1 MPKLLSGDNLIFRV
15 AIPVPVY
22 RLFDYLA
29 PENSGSDHVKP
40 GVRLEVPFGK
50 GKKIGY
56 LLEIV
61 GDSAV
66 DACKLKPVIRILD
79 RQPLLS
85 AKDLR
90 LLLWAG
96 RYYHHPVGEVVSAVF
111 PAALRQGKSVVVQ
124 TEKRYALTDLGRTMS
139 GEQLQRTPKQKIVLK
154 KFQDGPASLSE
165 AELSA
170 WNDNWRPAVKLLI
183 ARQLLQIEL
192 SAAEGQSPEALSS
205 VAETKRHL
213 IPLIPAFSLKGE
225 GVDTCVDTYAQGEE
239 GGNTRPTVISNN
251 PLQCNPPQQS
261 AINAVCAGL
270 GQFGVFLLE
279 GVTGSGKTEVYLQI
293 IQTVLER
300 GQQVL
305 VLVPEITLTP
315 QLEDRF
321 RQRFAVSIALSH
333 SKLTDKQRADAWL
346 NMQQGRCSILLGTRS
361 ALFTPL
367 KNPGLIILDEE
378 HDVSFKQQDGFRFS
392 ARDIAVVRGKLLH
405 IPVLL
410 GSATPSLESLHNVDK
425 RRYQL
430 LHLPDRAGN
439 AIAPVLQLLDIR
451 NKRMQEGLSE
461 ALVAEMRLTLAKHEQ
476 VLLFLNR
483 RGFAPTLICHGCG
496 WVARCLRCDANLVI
510 HVDEQ
515 CLRCHH
521 CGQEQRLIKHCPA
534 CKVGDLT
541 PLGLGTERVEKV
553 LAELFADKVTVR
565 LDRDST
571 QRKGALENYL
581 QQINRGEVDIILG
594 TQMLAKGHH
603 FPNVTLVAI
612 LYVDSGL
619 FSIDFHA
626 AEKLAQM
633 IVQVSGRAGRAE
645 KPGKVIMQTRQPE
658 HPLLTTLIREGYRS
672 FAKTALAERKAA
684 MLPPFSYQALLRV
697 QAGDVDAPPLFFQAV
712 AGLVQELNA
721 GHTQVLGP
729 VAAPMARR
737 AGLYRYQLL
746 FQNTRRQE
754 LHLLLEALVPEIAK
768 LKQAKKVRWT
778 LDVDPVDLY

>member
-1 MPKLLSGDNLIFRV
+1 MAKLPTDGALIFRV

-29 PENSGSDHVKP
+29 PDVIDLHNVKP

-50 GKKIGY
+50 GKKIAF
-56 LLEIV
+56 LVEIV
-61 GDSAV
+61 QHSELDVG
-66 DACKLKPVIRILD
+66 KLKQVIRILD
-79 RQPLLS
+79 HPSLLS
-85 AKDLR
+85 AKDLW
-90 LLLWAG
+90 LMKWASH
-96 RYYHHPVGEVVSAVF
+96 YYHHPLGEVMSTAF
-111 PAALRQGKSVVVQ
+111 PAALRQGKSVVVK
-124 TEKRYALTDLGRTMS
+124 TEKRYTLTELGKVTDS
-139 GEQLQRTPKQKIVLK
+139 AGLQSSPKQKSVLE
-154 KFQDGPASLSE
+154 KFQSCPASLSE
-165 AELSA
+165 SELSA
-170 WNDNWRPAVKLLI
+170 WNDNWRPAVKALI
-183 ARQLLQIEL
+183 AKQWVQLELQ
-192 SAAEGQSPEALSS
+192 AAKLNNPEALI
-205 VAETKRHL
+205 R
-213 IPLIPAFSLKGE
+213 
-225 GVDTCVDTYAQGEE
+225 
-239 GGNTRPTVISNN
+239 NN
-251 PLQCNPPQQS
+251 ALQCNPPQQA
-261 AINAVCAGL
+261 AIEAVCASL

-293 IQTVLER
+293 IRTVLER

-321 RQRFAVSIALSH
+321 RQRFAISIALSH
-333 SKLTDKQRADAWL
+333 SKLTDNQRQAAWL
-346 NMQQGRCSILLGTRS
+346 QMQQGDCSILLGTRS

-378 HDVSFKQQDGFRFS
+378 HDASFKQQEGFRFS

-410 GSATPSLESLHNVDK
+410 GSATPSLESLYNVDK
-425 RRYQL
+425 QRYQL

-439 AIAPVLQLLDIR
+439 AIEPVLQLLDIR
-451 NKRMQEGLSE
+451 NKRISEGLSE
-461 ALVAEMRLTLAKHEQ
+461 ALIEEMRLILSKNEQ

-483 RGFAPTLICHGCG
+483 RGFAPTLICHSCG
-496 WVARCLRCDANLVI
+496 WVARCQRCDANMVI
-510 HVDEQ
+510 HFDES

-521 CGQEQRLIKHCPA
+521 CGQEQRLIKQCPA
-534 CKVGDLT
+534 CKVGELT

-553 LAELFADKVTVR
+553 LAELFPDKVTVR

-571 QRKGALENYL
+571 QRKGSLENYL
-581 QQINRGEVDIILG
+581 QQINQGKVDIILG
-594 TQMLAKGHH
+594 TQMLSKGHH

-612 LYVDSGL
+612 LDVDSGL

-626 AEKLAQM
+626 PEKLAQM

-672 FAKTALAERKAA
+672 FAKTALAERKEAL
-684 MLPPFSYQALLRV
+684 LPPFSYQALLRV
-697 QAGDVDAPPLFFQAV
+697 QAGDVDSPPLFFQAV
-712 AGLVQELNA
+712 TALVETYNT
-721 GHTQVLGP
+721 GHTLVLGP

-746 FQNTRRQE
+746 FQNTHRKE
-754 LHLLLEALVPEIAK
+754 LQVLLDVLIPEIAK
-768 LKQAKKVRWT
+768 LKQARKVRWS

>member
-1 MPKLLSGDNLIFRV
+1 MAKLPPGDNLIYRV
-15 AIPVPVY
+15 AIPVPIY

-29 PENSGSDHVKP
+29 PDNVELDGIKP

-50 GKKIGY
+50 GKKIAF
-56 LLEIV
+56 LLETV
-61 GDSAV
+61 QHSELDTS
-66 DACKLKPVIRILD
+66 KLKRVVRILD
-79 RQPLLS
+79 HKPLLS
-85 AKDLR
+85 TKDMR
-90 LLLWAG
+90 LLLWASD
-96 RYYHHPVGEVVSAVF
+96 YYHHPLGEVISAAF
-111 PAALRQGKSVVVQ
+111 PAGLRQGKPVVVQ
-124 TEKRYALTDLGRTMS
+124 TEKRYALTDLGKVTP
-139 GEQLQRTPKQKIVLK
+139 GTQLQRTPKQKSVLE
-154 KFQDGPASLSE
+154 KFQCYPSYLSE
-165 AELSA
+165 AELSS
-170 WNDNWRPAVKLLI
+170 WNDSWRPAVKQLI
-183 ARQLLQIEL
+183 AKQLLQIEF
-192 SAAEGQSPEALSS
+192 SDTRMISSEALI
-205 VAETKRHL
+205 R
-213 IPLIPAFSLKGE
+213 
-225 GVDTCVDTYAQGEE
+225 
-239 GGNTRPTVISNN
+239 NN
-251 PLQCNPPQQS
+251 ALQCNPQQQS
-261 AINAVCAGL
+261 AIDAVCNSL

-293 IQTVLER
+293 IRTVLER

-315 QLEDRF
+315 QLEGRF
-321 RQRFAVSIALSH
+321 RQRFTASIALSH
-333 SKLTDKQRADAWL
+333 SKLTDKQRQTAWL
-346 NMQQGRCSILLGTRS
+346 QMQQGKCSILLGTRS

-378 HDVSFKQQDGFRFS
+378 HDASFKQQDGFRFS

-405 IPVLL
+405 VPVLL

-425 RRYQL
+425 QRYQL

-439 AIAPVLQLLDIR
+439 AIEPVLQLMDIR

-461 ALVAEMRLTLAKHEQ
+461 SLVEEMHLTLAKNEQ

-496 WVARCLRCDANLVI
+496 WVARCQSCDANLVI
-510 HVDEQ
+510 HFDEER
-515 CLRCHH
+515 LRCHH
-521 CGQEQRLIKHCPA
+521 CGKEQRLINRCPA
-534 CKVGDLT
+534 CKTGELT

-553 LAELFADKVTVR
+553 LTELFPDKVTVR

-571 QRKGALENYL
+571 QRKGSLENYL
-581 QQINRGEVDIILG
+581 QQINQGKVDIILG

-612 LYVDSGL
+612 LDVDSGL

-658 HPLLTTLIREGYRS
+658 HPLLTTLIRQGYRS
-672 FAKTALAERKAA
+672 FAKTALAERKEAL
-684 MLPPFSYQALLRV
+684 LPPFSYQALLRV
-697 QAGDVDAPPLFFQAV
+697 QAGDVDAPQLFFQAV
-712 AGLVQELNA
+712 SALLQEHNA

-729 VAAPMARR
+729 VSAPMARR

-754 LHLLLEALVPEIAK
+754 LHVLLDLLIPEIAK
-768 LKQAKKVRWT
+768 LKQAKKLRWS

>member
-1 MPKLLSGDNLIFRV
+1 MTKLPSGKSLIFKV

-29 PENSGSDHVKP
+29 QENIELDNVKP
-40 GVRLEVPFGK
+40 GVRLEVPFGL
-50 GKKIGY
+50 GKKIGF
-56 LLEIV
+56 LLEIAEQSELDT
-61 GDSAV
+61 G
-66 DACKLKPVIRILD
+66 KLKRVIRILD
-79 RQPLLS
+79 HKPLLS

-90 LLLWAG
+90 LLLWASS
-96 RYYHHPVGEVVSAVF
+96 YYHHPVGEVISTAF
-111 PAALRQGKSVVVQ
+111 PAALRQGKSIVVQ
-124 TEKRYALTDLGRTMS
+124 SEKRYALTDLGKATDS
-139 GEQLQRTPKQKIVLK
+139 GQLKRAPKQKSVLE
-154 KFQDGPASLSE
+154 KFQCSSCLSE
-165 AELSA
+165 AELSV
-170 WNDNWRPAVKLLI
+170 WNDNWRPAVKQLI

-192 SAAEGQSPEALSS
+192 NDAKANNPEALL
-205 VAETKRHL
+205 R
-213 IPLIPAFSLKGE
+213 
-225 GVDTCVDTYAQGEE
+225 
-239 GGNTRPTVISNN
+239 NN
-251 PLQCNPPQQS
+251 VLQCNLQQQS
-261 AINAVCAGL
+261 AIDAVCNSL
-270 GQFGVFLLE
+270 GQFEVFLLE

-293 IQTVLER
+293 IRSVLER

-321 RQRFAVSIALSH
+321 RQRFAVNIALSH
-333 SKLTDKQRADAWL
+333 SKLTDTQRQISWL
-346 NMQQGRCSILLGTRS
+346 RMQQGECSILLGTRS

-378 HDVSFKQQDGFRFS
+378 HDASFKQQEGFRFS
-392 ARDIAVVRGKLLH
+392 ARDVAVVRGKLLH

-425 RRYQL
+425 RRYRL
-430 LHLPDRAGN
+430 LHLPERAGN
-439 AIAPVLQLLDIR
+439 AIEPVLQLMDIR

-461 ALVAEMRLTLAKHEQ
+461 ALIEEMHGTLARNEQ

-496 WVARCLRCDANLVI
+496 WVARCHRCDANLVI
-510 HVDEQ
+510 HFDEER
-515 CLRCHH
+515 LRCHH
-521 CGQEQRLIKHCPA
+521 CGKEHQLIHQCPA
-534 CKVGDLT
+534 CKAGQLT

-553 LAELFADKVTVR
+553 LAELFEDRVTVR

-571 QRKGALENYL
+571 QRKGSLENYL
-581 QQINRGEVDIILG
+581 QQINQGKVDIILG

-612 LYVDSGL
+612 LDVDSGL

-633 IVQVSGRAGRAE
+633 IMQVSGRAGRAD

-658 HPLLTTLIREGYRS
+658 HPLLLTLINESYRS
-672 FAKTALAERKAA
+672 FAKSALAERKEAL
-684 MLPPFSYQALLRV
+684 LPPFSHQALLRV
-697 QAGDVDAPPLFFQAV
+697 QAADINTPMLFLKSVTAL
-712 AGLVQELNA
+712 AQELNR

-729 VAAPMARR
+729 VSAPMAKR

-754 LHLLLEALVPEIAK
+754 LHVFLDALMPAIVK
-768 LKQAKKVRWT
+768 LKHAKVRWS